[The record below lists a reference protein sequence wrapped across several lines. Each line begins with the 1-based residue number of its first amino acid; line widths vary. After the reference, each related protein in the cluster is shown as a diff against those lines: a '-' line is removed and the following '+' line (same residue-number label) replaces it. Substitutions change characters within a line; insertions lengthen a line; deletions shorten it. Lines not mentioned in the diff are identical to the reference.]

1 VRGPDP
7 VAADAGPTPSG
18 CQTAPMPDP
27 ALPADERPVDPTPV
41 HTGDLP
47 DTPVRDRN
55 IPARAWVE
63 APQSLLALGDD
74 IGRPLIAYKRR
85 LARRGDARYLAVR
98 ADDLDRS
105 FTFRLYPDG
114 TGTGV
119 GPSGATHQRF
129 RTWKED
135 LRDHD

>member
-1 VRGPDP
+1 
-7 VAADAGPTPSG
+7 
-18 CQTAPMPDP
+18 M
-27 ALPADERPVDPTPV
+27 
-41 HTGDLP
+41 
-47 DTPVRDRN
+47 
-55 IPARAWVE
+55 
-63 APQSLLALGDD
+63 
-74 IGRPLIAYKRR
+74 
-85 LARRGDARYLAVR
+85 AVR

-105 FTFRLYPDG
+105 FTFRLYPAG